1 MNKALIYQPSRYAV
15 AETTVTN
22 ATASKQTTDKQT
34 LGEMT
39 DDIMYERLS
48 TWFSDKK
55 NTAFSSSYTD
65 KWHPLHDFIQATFD
79 VHREK
84 ATAMFHKAYH
94 DPFGVGDEIKKLTK
108 YVQVCGVPC
117 QLYDEGGSGYT
128 PVMTKSGLQTFL
140 KMLPNTGKYAQER
153 KVAKKQIKRF
163 IAGVILMPNERV
175 DEVMPR
181 PVRQKMV
188 ASQCTFKSTEAGSR
202 AASGSSALSVA
213 SAASA
218 ASTMQV
224 RLLV

>member
-1 MNKALIYQPSRYAV
+1 
-15 AETTVTN
+15 
-22 ATASKQTTDKQT
+22 
-34 LGEMT
+34 
-39 DDIMYERLS
+39 
-48 TWFSDKK
+48 
-55 NTAFSSSYTD
+55 
-65 KWHPLHDFIQATFD
+65 
-79 VHREK
+79 
-84 ATAMFHKAYH
+84 
-94 DPFGVGDEIKKLTK
+94 
-108 YVQVCGVPC
+108 
-117 QLYDEGGSGYT
+117 
-128 PVMTKSGLQTFL
+128 MTKSGLQTFL